1 MTKTFILSVLF
12 LLIAGAVSSQGFR
25 LGLKA
30 GINMNQISGQSFN
43 QSYDLAYHAGAFAE
57 IDFTKKLG
65 IQPEL
70 LFNQSSSKTVSGG
83 LSSVTFPSDNVTLNY
98 LSIPILLRYNIGSLV
113 TLNLGPQFSILM
125 NKHDNLLTNGQNAF
139 KSGDFAMVGGLQL
152 NLKILRVYGRYVI
165 GMNNIN
171 DVSNSENWKNQQIQL
186 GIGLKL

>member
-1 MTKTFILSVLF
+1 MKKTFILSALF
-12 LLIAGAVSSQGFR
+12 LAFAVAVSAQGFR

-43 QSYDLAYHAGAFAE
+43 QSYNLAYHAGAFAE

-70 LFNQSSSKTVSGG
+70 LFNQSTGKTVSGG
-83 LSSVTFPSDNVTLNY
+83 LSAVTFPSDNITLNY
-98 LSIPILLRYNIGSLV
+98 LSIPVLLRYSIGSLV
-113 TLNLGPQFSILM
+113 TLNLGPQYSILM
-125 NKHDNLLTNGQNAF
+125 NKHQTLLANGQNAF
-139 KSGDFAMVGGLQL
+139 KNGDFAMVGGLQL
-152 NLKILRVYGRYVI
+152 NLKVLRVYGRYVI

-171 DVSNSENWKNQQIQL
+171 DVANSENWKNQQIQL